1 MILPGSP
8 PVTAPAGKFRFYTK
22 KNYGEI
28 IFLGTFTDCTSEKGS
43 YNKFTYKLVR
53 FYPPSSPDFSP
64 EKHPKAP
71 GLVTF
76 HALTAIWRLPS
87 RFPEV
92 DKMGMIAFY
101 AGLFIGILFGF
112 LFSSLWGFSRAKPG
126 AGELP
131 DPAERYSQ
139 VDPLK
144 P

>member
-1 MILPGSP
+1 VPG
-8 PVTAPAGKFRFYTK
+8 PAGNFRFYPK
-22 KNYGEI
+22 KYNGEL
-28 IFLGTFTDCTSEKGS
+28 IFLGTFTDCVSKKES
-43 YNKFTYKLVR
+43 YNNFTGKLVR

-64 EKHPKAP
+64 ENYPKAP

-101 AGLFIGILFGF
+101 AGLFIGVLFGF
-112 LFSSLWGFSRAKPG
+112 LFSSLWAFSRAKPD
-126 AGELP
+126 AGTLAG
-131 DPAERYSQ
+131 PAEGYSQ

>member
-1 MILPGSP
+1 MR
-8 PVTAPAGKFRFYTK
+8 APAGKIRFYPK
-22 KNYGEI
+22 KYYGEL
-28 IFLGTFTDCTSEKGS
+28 IFLGTFTDCTSEKES
-43 YNKFTYKLVR
+43 YNKFTGKLVR

-64 EKHPKAP
+64 EKDPKAP

-101 AGLFIGILFGF
+101 AGLFIGVLFGF
-112 LFSSLWGFSRAKPG
+112 LFSSLWAFSRAKPD
-126 AGELP
+126 AGTLAG
-131 DPAERYSQ
+131 PAEGYSQ

>member
-1 MILPGSP
+1 M
-8 PVTAPAGKFRFYTK
+8 
-22 KNYGEI
+22 NW
-28 IFLGTFTDCTSEKGS
+28 
-43 YNKFTYKLVR
+43 
-53 FYPPSSPDFSP
+53 FYPRNSPDFSP
-64 EKHPKAP
+64 EKDPKAP

-101 AGLFIGILFGF
+101 AGLFIGVLFGF
-112 LFSSLWGFSRAKPG
+112 LFFSLLAFSRGKSE
-126 AGELP
+126 AGGPP
-131 DPAERYSQ
+131 DAADGYSQ